1 MMTIMM
7 AMDNNEYDRDADVNH
22 DDDDGLTDD
31 DDDTDDDSDDE

>member
-7 AMDNNEYDRDADVNH
+7 VTENSEYDRDADVNH

-31 DDDTDDDSDDE
+31 DDIKHKGDDK